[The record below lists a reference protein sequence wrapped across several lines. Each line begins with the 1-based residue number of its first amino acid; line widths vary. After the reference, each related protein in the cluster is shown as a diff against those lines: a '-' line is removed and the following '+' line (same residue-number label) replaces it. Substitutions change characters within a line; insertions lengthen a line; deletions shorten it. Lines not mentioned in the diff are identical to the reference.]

1 MKVKLVLLS
10 MMLFSLLVTTKA
22 QIAPKREF
30 RGVWMH
36 TVFSDDYAQKSNEQI
51 KNFLLQRLNEYQSVG
66 MNVLIFQVRPEAD
79 AFYKSSYEP
88 WSRFLTGKQGKAPAD
103 SFDPMTFLI
112 DECHKRGMEFH
123 AWLNPYR
130 ANANRKNELH
140 PDHLYW
146 KRKDLF
152 VYFGNQLFF
161 NPGIPENRTHI
172 AKVVKDIVA
181 RYDVDAIH
189 MDDYFYPYPIKG
201 SSFPDQKEFVK
212 YGLQTGE
219 FKLYQ
224 KDDWRRNNV
233 NLLIKE
239 LNTVIKKEKPWV
251 KFGISPFGTYRN
263 QRQYAEGS
271 ETNGLSNYDDLYA
284 DVKLWVK
291 NSWIDYNIPQLY
303 WEIGH
308 KQADYETL
316 IDWWSKHNF
325 DGHLYI
331 GQDIDRTM
339 KAADLQHKNKN
350 QLSKKMELVRN
361 NPKISG
367 NCFWS
372 ADMLVRSHALKDS
385 LRNNYHRY
393 KALVP
398 VVKSLDSIPPAP
410 VTDLRFAMMGK
421 EPKLVW
427 NVKKTNKELDKPTQF
442 VVYAFERNDK
452 IDINNPR
459 YILDIVN
466 KPEYVLPKT
475 PNALCLYYVV
485 TALDRVKNESLPS
498 APAMYK

>member
-1 MKVKLVLLS
+1 MK
-10 MMLFSLLVTTKA
+10 
-22 QIAPKREF
+22 
-30 RGVWMH
+30 
-36 TVFSDDYAQKSNEQI
+36 
-51 KNFLLQRLNEYQSVG
+51 
-66 MNVLIFQVRPEAD
+66 
-79 AFYKSSYEP
+79 
-88 WSRFLTGKQGKAPAD
+88 
-103 SFDPMTFLI
+103 
-112 DECHKRGMEFH
+112 
-123 AWLNPYR
+123 
-130 ANANRKNELH
+130 
-140 PDHLYW
+140 
-146 KRKDLF
+146 
-152 VYFGNQLFF
+152 
-161 NPGIPENRTHI
+161 
-172 AKVVKDIVA
+172 
-181 RYDVDAIH
+181 
-189 MDDYFYPYPIKG
+189 
-201 SSFPDQKEFVK
+201 
-212 YGLQTGE
+212 
-219 FKLYQ
+219 
-224 KDDWRRNNV
+224 
-233 NLLIKE
+233 
-239 LNTVIKKEKPWV
+239 
-251 KFGISPFGTYRN
+251 
-263 QRQYAEGS
+263 
-271 ETNGLSNYDDLYA
+271 NG
-284 DVKLWVK
+284 
-291 NSWIDYNIPQLY
+291 WIDYNIPQLY